1 MRAAGPSLRSNQ
13 TPDRHLAAARQG
25 FRFASMA
32 LRFPALVLSVAV
44 VAMLAQLPAVAQDVP
59 PDRPPH
65 GQAIEPM
72 QPPKNLPRPQHGD
85 RSRNL
90 DFLFGALKAA
100 PDADSAKQV
109 ENRIW
114 ALWLASGSD
123 TANLLMTRVRA
134 AIDATDLDLAMQL
147 LDALIKVKPDYV
159 EAWNRRATIHYM
171 RKEYGESVDDIRQV
185 LRLEPRHFGAMS
197 GLGMILQEVGD
208 DKHALDV
215 FRRALEI
222 NPHLQ
227 RIPELVKSLSEKVE
241 GRDI

>member
-1 MRAAGPSLRSNQ
+1 
-13 TPDRHLAAARQG
+13 
-25 FRFASMA
+25 MA
-32 LRFPALVLSVAV
+32 QRFPALAFLATVLAI
-44 VAMLAQLPAVAQDVP
+44 AVAPAASGQAVP

-85 RSRNL
+85 RTRNL

-100 PDADSAKQV
+100 PDDDSAKQV

-134 AIDATDLDLAMQL
+134 AIDANDLDLAMQL
-147 LDALIKVKPDYV
+147 LDALVKVKPDYV

-171 RKEYGESVDDIRQV
+171 RKEFGEALDDIRHV

-227 RIPELVKSLSEKVE
+227 RVPELVKSLSEKVE

>member
-1 MRAAGPSLRSNQ
+1 MSP
-13 TPDRHLAAARQG
+13 
-25 FRFASMA
+25 
-32 LRFPALVLSVAV
+32 RFPVFALLSA
-44 VAMLAQLPAVAQDVP
+44 ASLAWLMPFEPALAQTVTP
-59 PDRPPH
+59 PRPPH
-65 GQAIEPM
+65 GQAIQPM
-72 QPPKNLPRPQHGD
+72 QPPKDLPRPQRGD
-85 RSRNL
+85 RTRNL

-123 TANLLMTRVRA
+123 TANLLMTRA
-134 AIDATDLDLAMQL
+134 KSAIDSNNLDLAIEL
-147 LDALIKVKPDYV
+147 LDALVKIKPDYI

-171 RKEYGESVDDIRQV
+171 RKEFGQSLEDIRQV
-185 LRLEPRHFGAMS
+185 LIREPRHFGAMS
-197 GLGMILQEVGD
+197 GLGMILQEFGD

-222 NPHLQ
+222 NPHLPK
-227 RIPELVKSLSEKVE
+227 IDEMVKSLTEKVE